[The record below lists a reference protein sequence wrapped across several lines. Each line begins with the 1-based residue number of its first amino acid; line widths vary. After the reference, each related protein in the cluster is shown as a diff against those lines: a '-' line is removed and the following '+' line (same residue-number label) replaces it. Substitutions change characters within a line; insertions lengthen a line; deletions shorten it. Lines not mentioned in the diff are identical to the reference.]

1 VIRRLLTVVPAAF
14 LVAACGTPT
23 LSRGAEPVADAV
35 SATTSAAAATTEPTT
50 EPTTAATTSPTAAPV
65 EDVVPAQAVAQPTV
79 IRAAAPVAAA
89 PRVAAPVAARR
100 TTSKPATPKPVAKAT
115 TKPSTLKPAPV
126 SPGGCNVNYTPCV
139 PDDPTDVDCQGG
151 KGNGPSYVKGPV
163 TVTGTDVYGLDA
175 DHDGIG
181 CE

>member
-65 EDVVPAQAVAQPTV
+65 EDVVPAQAVAQPAV

-89 PRVAAPVAARR
+89 PRAAAPVATRP
-100 TTSKPATPKPVAKAT
+100 TTSKPATPKPT
-115 TKPSTLKPAPV
+115 TKAPTPKPAPV
-126 SPGGCNVNYTPCV
+126 SSGGCNVNYTPCV

-175 DHDGIG
+175 DHDGTG
-181 CE
+181 CD